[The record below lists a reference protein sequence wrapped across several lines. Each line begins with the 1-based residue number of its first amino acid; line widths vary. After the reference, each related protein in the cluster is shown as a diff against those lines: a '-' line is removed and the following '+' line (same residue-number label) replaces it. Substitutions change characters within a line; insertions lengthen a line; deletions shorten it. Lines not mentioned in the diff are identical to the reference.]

1 MYKLADDML
10 RCDDDDDVRRDEG
23 YLFRKLPKNYAPHEV
38 KEAMTRLGGPL
49 PMNIFL
55 R

>member
-10 RCDDDDDVRRDEG
+10 RYDDDDVRRDE
-23 YLFRKLPKNYAPHEV
+23 YSLFRKLPKNYAPHEV

>member
-10 RCDDDDDVRRDEG
+10 RYDDDYAVRRDED
-23 YLFRKLPKNYAPHEV
+23 YLFRKLPKDYAPHEV